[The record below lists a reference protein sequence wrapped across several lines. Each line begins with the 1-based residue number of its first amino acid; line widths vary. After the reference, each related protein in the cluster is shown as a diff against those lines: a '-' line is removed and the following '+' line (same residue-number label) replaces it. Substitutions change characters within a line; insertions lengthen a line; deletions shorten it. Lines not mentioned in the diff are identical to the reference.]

1 MKFVK
6 HFSVN
11 SITKKNIPFIIGWI
25 IIFIWLYAYFLPFG
39 SFKFESNL
47 YNLKLNNPLIFTLVW
62 LIAFPTISVLFDG
75 RKYIPYT
82 FYSVIFA
89 MVSFVVLRFTPVGII
104 SEIILCIA
112 SVCMGHI
119 FASSCYA
126 FFMILNN
133 AEKFYSIILAIVVPK
148 AFLALK
154 PIINSPN
161 NRIDISSILIFVLII
176 ILLICTFIN
185 RNNID
190 ILPLNEKTDTPPPK
204 KVYSLLLL
212 VFAVFTLNDVIA
224 PTLISITLLKL
235 NILFEPIYFMGIV
248 SGAVLILLCQK
259 IFYVSLYNMLNLSFV
274 FAALGFVSSALS
286 VLNGFYGT
294 LSFLFFGLSYVLGFV
309 NIYYL
314 AGLMI
319 KKFQSIFFY
328 RILMTLLSV
337 FYFLA
342 IFAAN
347 LFMILKN
354 EYYYETLAFSTF
366 TSIVILIIVLFST
379 PFFIKNLNSE
389 EWMDD
394 SYRIDITHETR
405 LNAKLKDFGL
415 APREIETC
423 QKLLAGCTLRQ
434 IAALM
439 GISFSTVNT
448 YCNNIYKKLNI
459 NSRIELLVL
468 LKEYQS
474 K

>member
-1 MKFVK
+1 MKIIK

-11 SITKKNIPFIIGWI
+11 SITKKNIPFIIGWV
-25 IIFIWLYAYFLPFG
+25 IIFVWLYAYFLPFG

-62 LIAFPTISVLFDG
+62 LIAFPAIAVLFDG
-75 RKYIPYT
+75 RKYIHYT
-82 FYSVIFA
+82 FYSVIVA
-89 MVSFVVLRFTPVGII
+89 MVSFVVLRFTPFGII

-112 SVCMGHI
+112 SICMGHI

-133 AEKFYSIILAIVVPK
+133 AEKFYSVILAIVVPK

-154 PIINSPN
+154 PILNNPN
-161 NRIDISSILIFVLII
+161 YSIDIASILILILMI

-185 RNNID
+185 RNHTD
-190 ILPLNEKTDTPPPK
+190 ILPEKSDTPPPK

-224 PTLISITLLKL
+224 PTLINITLLKI
-235 NILFEPIYFMGIV
+235 NILFEPTYFMGV
-248 SGAVLILLCQK
+248 VLGAALILLCQK

-319 KKFQSIFFY
+319 KKFQSIYFY
-328 RILMTLLSV
+328 RIFMTLLSV
-337 FYFLA
+337 FYFFA

-347 LFMILKN
+347 LFMIFKN
-354 EYYYETLAFSTF
+354 EYYYEALAFSTF
-366 TSIVILIIVLFST
+366 TSIVILIIVLFLT
-379 PFFIKNLNSE
+379 PYFIKNLNLK
-389 EWMDD
+389 EWIDD

-423 QKLLAGCTLRQ
+423 QKLLAGYTLRQ

-448 YCNNIYKKLNI
+448 YCNSIYKKLNI

-468 LKEYQS
+468 LKEYQP